1 MSNNNTNE
9 TVQEQDLGEL
19 LQIRRDKLKSLQ
31 DEGRDPFRQ
40 TRFVRSAYSAE
51 IKADYDALAE
61 KTVQVAG
68 RIMSKRGMGKAVFS
82 DLQDGG
88 HFLPHKGRPR
98 PDTALYPQGRGYRA
112 GVCGFP
118 QVRYR

>member
-51 IKADYDALAE
+51 IKL
-61 KTVQVAG
+61 
-68 RIMSKRGMGKAVFS
+68 IMM
-82 DLQDGG
+82 
-88 HFLPHKGRPR
+88 P
-98 PDTALYPQGRGYRA
+98 
-112 GVCGFP
+112 
-118 QVRYR
+118 